1 MTTTTTF
8 DVTALR
14 AAIEAADAEG
24 QARFYAEDAE
34 VTVADRDHTPSQ
46 PIRLQGRAAIKGW
59 LDDLC
64 SRDMT
69 HVVTIAHAN
78 EHSGGYSLQCQYPG
92 GERVSCA
99 ALFEVEGGLITRMEG
114 VQAWDA

>member
-8 DVTALR
+8 DVGALR
-14 AAIEAADAEG
+14 DAIEAADVEG
-24 QARFYAEDAE
+24 QIRLYAEEAE
-34 VTVADRDHTPSQ
+34 VTVADRDHPPSE
-46 PIRLQGRAAIKGW
+46 PIRLQGREQIRSW

-64 SRDMT
+64 GRDMT

-78 EHSGGYSLQCQYPG
+78 ERSGGYSLQCQYAS

-99 ALFEVEGGLITRMEG
+99 AVFEVEGGRISRLEG